1 MVMVMAQ
8 LVNNIL
14 GGEFDEVFE
23 DPNEVDENIIIVRI
37 ILFCIFYFNLKI
49 NKTEKKNLYPMGQ
62 I

>member
-23 DPNEVDENIIIVRI
+23 DPNEVHENIIIVRI
-37 ILFCIFYFNLKI
+37 ILFCIFYFKLKI
-49 NKTEKKNLYPMGQ
+49 NKT
-62 I
+62 

>member
-37 ILFCIFYFNLKI
+37 ILFYIFYFKFALKI
-49 NKTEKKNLYPMGQ
+49 NKT
-62 I
+62 

>member
-14 GGEFDEVFE
+14 GGEFYEVFE

-37 ILFCIFYFNLKI
+37 ILFCIFYFKFVLKI
-49 NKTEKKNLYPMGQ
+49 NKT
-62 I
+62 

>member
-23 DPNEVDENIIIVRI
+23 DPDEVDE
-37 ILFCIFYFNLKI
+37 K
-49 NKTEKKNLYPMGQ
+49 
-62 I
+62 